1 MSSLPKLNQ
10 IASNLTSVSLCLTD
24 KFDLLPYHV
33 TLYFSYETC
42 IAYHLE
48 GKGLTLSDNVWSN
61 TTGKHLGII
70 ASLFNVN
77 RKDKTINNDL
87 FTSRLN
93 QLFD

>member
-1 MSSLPKLNQ
+1 MNSLPKFHN
-10 IASNLTSVSLCLTD
+10 IASNLNLIVVSLTD
-24 KFDLLPYHV
+24 KVDLLPYHV

-48 GKGLTLSDNVWSN
+48 GKGLVLSENVWST

-70 ASLFNVN
+70 AGLFGVN
-77 RKDKTINNDL
+77 RKNKTIPHDD
-87 FTSRLN
+87 FTRKLN

>member
-1 MSSLPKLNQ
+1 MSSLPKFHNIAPHLNL
-10 IASNLTSVSLCLTD
+10 IVVCLTD
-24 KFDLLPYHV
+24 KYDLLPYHV

-42 IAYHLE
+42 IAYHVE

-70 ASLFNVN
+70 AGIFKVN
-77 RKDKTINNDL
+77 RQDKAIPYDD
-87 FTSRLN
+87 FTRKLN

>member
-1 MSSLPKLNQ
+1 MSSLPKFHNIAPHLN
-10 IASNLTSVSLCLTD
+10 LVVVCLID
-24 KFDLLPYHV
+24 KIDFLPYHV

-42 IAYHLE
+42 VAYHVE
-48 GKGLTLSDNVWSN
+48 GKGLTLSDNVWST
-61 TTGKHLGII
+61 TTGKHLGMI
-70 ASLFNVN
+70 AGLFNVN